1 MLSERRGEALTFSSL
16 SKEAQVSRRT
26 LYVHWGTI
34 EQVISDAV
42 TLPRSED
49 DARDSNATP
58 RETLR
63 SYLIELRD
71 SLREPVTSVAISTL
85 VNHAAQNEKA
95 AAALL
100 AMGDARTTQFTA
112 LLGPIEPEQYSLLV
126 GPIFFSE
133 FLVRE
138 PASDDLIDVLVERGV
153 EMLSLGDTAQQRT
166 A

>member
-71 SLREPVTSVAISTL
+71 SLAISTL